1 MALKAVQQV
10 DLWVCPLVDL
20 NQKTNRLNKLQ
31 SWLSDDELS
40 KVSRYRQPHAQLTA
54 LYVRCILRAILS
66 RYSPIQPQQWA
77 FEYGK
82 KGKPRLST
90 LQREQTGLNF
100 NLSHSK
106 DYLLIALLKSDDE
119 SMMLG
124 ADIEHA
130 RENTDIHSIMNHYFS
145 SQEIDDLKA
154 LNRSEQRGRF
164 FDLWALKESYIKAT
178 GQGLATSLKS
188 FAFDFS
194 SSVANAHPLTP
205 ACVGGYAT
213 NVNILKDIGIHFI
226 KTPLEENTTVTMNNH
241 HLSCWQSFLGYLNR
255 DYRFAVTVGGCD
267 KPIVLKLQ
275 TFSQLSLPN
284 FE

>member
-20 NQKTNRLNKLQ
+20 NQKTNRLNELK

-40 KVSRYRQPHAQLTA
+40 KVARYRQPQAQLTA

-82 KGKPRLST
+82 KGKPRLSA

-106 DYLLIALLKSDDE
+106 DYLLIAILKSDDE
-119 SMMLG
+119 SLMLG
-124 ADIEHA
+124 ADIEHS
-130 RENTDIHSIMNHYFS
+130 RDSTDIHAIISHYFAAPEINDLNALP
-145 SQEIDDLKA
+145 QEK
-154 LNRSEQRGRF
+154 QRGRF

-178 GQGLATSLKS
+178 GEGLATSLKE

-194 SSVANAHPLTP
+194 SCVANTLEFPSVH
-205 ACVGGYAT
+205 AT
-213 NVNILKDIGIHFI
+213 MSANEIDILQDINIHFTNNI
-226 KTPLEENTTVTMNNH
+226 PTCIAVTPTKNNRIR
-241 HLSCWQSFLGYLNR
+241 WQSVLGHLDS
-255 DYRFAVTVGGCD
+255 DYRFAITLGGSI
-267 KPIVLKLQ
+267 KPIELKLH
-275 TFSQLSLPN
+275 TFSQLNLLA
-284 FE
+284 